1 MNTKNLYALVT
12 ASPKSQNAIARD
24 LGMSQQRLNNYING
38 QREPDFETAIRI
50 AEYFHVSL
58 DYLAG
63 KQISASETESGNPWM
78 ERLQTLSPSD
88 LSRFV
93 QVLESLE
100 NNPEG
105 TRAALDLALT
115 AAQSVRQAP

>member
-78 ERLQTLSPSD
+78 ERLRTLSPSD

-115 AAQSVRQAP
+115 AAQSVRQVP